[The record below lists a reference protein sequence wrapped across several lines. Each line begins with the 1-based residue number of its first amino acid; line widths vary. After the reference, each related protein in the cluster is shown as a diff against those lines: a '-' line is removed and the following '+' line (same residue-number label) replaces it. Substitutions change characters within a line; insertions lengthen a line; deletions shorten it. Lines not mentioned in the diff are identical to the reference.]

1 MRRSK
6 RRAAT
11 RATKTRTD
19 RITVH
24 DRLNQN
30 DVTNRVNV
38 EDPGQV
44 RDAVLAIFATR
55 YPGTDLAPVRQAFDD
70 VNSLFLGTFPG
81 YLPCDTPY
89 HDLRHTLDMTLAM
102 ARLLDGHDRSHAEAD
117 RIGARRA
124 MLGVVV
130 ALLHDSGYMKRASEA
145 SVENGAVFTK
155 VHVSR
160 SADFLMRY
168 LPRLGYAEEAGA
180 AAKLVHFTGYEMDID
195 DILMHDPKDRLLG
208 CLVGTADLIGQ
219 MSDRMYLEKCRE
231 FLYPEFVWGRIA
243 REKLDDGREIV
254 RYASPED
261 LMLKTPGFYEYV
273 ARARIENK
281 LGGVDRYAEAHFDG
295 PSLYQAEIDRNMKF
309 LRDAIE
315 QADLKRLR
323 RFCYSLS
330 RREARAA

>member
-1 MRRSK
+1 
-6 RRAAT
+6 
-11 RATKTRTD
+11 
-19 RITVH
+19 VH

-30 DVTNRVNV
+30 DVTNRINV
-38 EDPGQV
+38 ENPDQV
-44 RDAVLAIFATR
+44 RDAVLALFAAR
-55 YPGTDLAPVRQAFDD
+55 YPGADLAPLRQAFAD
-70 VNSLFLGTFPG
+70 VKSLFRGTFPG
-81 YLPCDTPY
+81 YLRCDTLY

-102 ARLLDGHDRSHAEAD
+102 ARLLDGHDRSHVEAE

-145 SVENGAVFTK
+145 HIENGAVFTK

-160 SADFLMRY
+160 SADFLTRY
-168 LPRLGYAEEAGA
+168 LPQLGYAEEAGA
-180 AAKLVHFTGYEMDID
+180 AAKLVHFTGYEMDIE
-195 DILMHDPKDRLLG
+195 DILLHDPKDRLLG

-219 MSDRMYLEKCRE
+219 MSDRLYLEKCRE
-231 FLYPEFVWGRIA
+231 FLYPEFVWGHIA
-243 REKLDDGREIV
+243 RETLADGREIV
-254 RYASPED
+254 RYASPDD

-273 ARARIENK
+273 ARARIEKK

-295 PSLYQAEIDRNMKF
+295 PSLYQTEIDRNMGF
-309 LRDAIE
+309 LKGAIE

-330 RREARAA
+330 RKHAEAA